1 MGINCI
7 NNSELCETMMY
18 INESQQ
24 EFWMKLIILTLLLFM
39 SLYMWY
45 KSKDLDPGESNYMF
59 LRTMTQKYFVF
70 VYVLFSPLM
79 FLYLRLDFE
88 MFTMFLFTI
97 YGIGFALGLGLV
109 ALWGKD
115 KIKYFLSKEAYDNRQ
130 LKKKYGKN

>member
-1 MGINCI
+1 MAKNCI
-7 NNSELCETMMY
+7 NNSEICETMIY

-24 EFWMKLIILTLLLFM
+24 EFWMKLIILTLILFM

-45 KSKDLDPGESNYMF
+45 KSKELDSTESSYMF
-59 LRTMTQKYFVF
+59 LRYLTQKYFVF
-70 VYVLFSPLM
+70 VYILFSPLM

-88 MFTMFLFTI
+88 MFTMYLFTL
-97 YGIGFALGLGLV
+97 YGVGFALGIGLV
-109 ALWGKD
+109 SLWGKD